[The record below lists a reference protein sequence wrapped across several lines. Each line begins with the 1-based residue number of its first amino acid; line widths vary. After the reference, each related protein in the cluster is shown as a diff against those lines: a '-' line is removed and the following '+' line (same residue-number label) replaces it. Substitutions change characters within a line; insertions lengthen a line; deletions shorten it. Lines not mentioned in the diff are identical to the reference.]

1 MAEKMNYCW
10 QCGAQI
16 AEGEKFC
23 GSCGCRI
30 EAENTGGNQRKRNRF
45 ASVFLRQHER
55 CPIAGDQQFALTVP
69 PVIPARTDCVND
81 IFAGQ
86 TIALRD
92 LCAPGFAAVERFT
105 FCQQLRSC
113 DTMNEPSTPPPPSSD
128 SLAALTMAS
137 TFIFVMSFLTI

>member
-1 MAEKMNYCW
+1 MAEKMNYCR

-16 AEGEKFC
+16 AECEKFC
-23 GSCGCRI
+23 SYCGCRI

-45 ASVFLRQHER
+45 AAVFLRQHER
-55 CPIAGDQQFALTVP
+55 SPIAGDQQFALTMP

-92 LCAPGFAAVERFT
+92 LCAPGFAAVERLT
-105 FCQQLRSC
+105 FRQQLRSC
-113 DTMNEPSTPPPPSSD
+113 
-128 SLAALTMAS
+128 AR
-137 TFIFVMSFLTI
+137 